1 MRRRAAAMHS
11 TPRRARQW
19 HDERSD
25 DATERAMTTK
35 HVCDGIH
42 YLKRV
47 PPSPVN
53 PQAYPMIL
61 FLHVRRSSGPILVGI
76 V

>member
-1 MRRRAAAMHS
+1 
-11 TPRRARQW
+11 
-19 HDERSD
+19 
-25 DATERAMTTK
+25 MTTK